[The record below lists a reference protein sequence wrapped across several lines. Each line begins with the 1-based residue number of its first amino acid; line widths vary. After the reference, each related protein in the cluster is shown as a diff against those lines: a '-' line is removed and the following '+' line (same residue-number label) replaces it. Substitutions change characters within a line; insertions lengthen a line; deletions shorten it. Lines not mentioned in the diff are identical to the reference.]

1 MKAFKSKM
9 TKYMGPKHSK
19 GDVEKIYRLGKELG
33 TGNFAVVKLAT
44 RKDNNDKVAI
54 KIIDKGLC
62 LGKEDMI
69 ETEVTSPS
77 RDILCHVHKC
87 SFYQIVSKL
96 RRF

>member
-19 GDVEKIYRLGKELG
+19 GDVEKMYKLGKELG

-69 ETEVTSPS
+69 ETEVSTPHE
-77 RDILCHVHKC
+77 ITIPHTTV
-87 SFYQIVSKL
+87 
-96 RRF
+96 